1 MCGYYFAFLFRKTT
15 IILNLVDITKNP
27 CHNRR
32 VPVPVPGLVPELVP
46 GFYRYDENVMRR
58 NRKPVTIYDVAEAA
72 GLSVSTV
79 SRVLNDKDDVAAD
92 TYERVQQVI
101 EELGYTSSL
110 AARGMRSRRTNVI
123 GLIMPDIAAPYSVA
137 VMRGVNQAIAES
149 DFDLIV
155 YTTGDIRKYS
165 TPDQE
170 SYYVSLL
177 NGSITDGLIVVTL
190 AATNFSTVAPVVAI
204 DPNNESPKC
213 PSIISTN
220 CEGALEAMEY
230 LTSLGHHRIGF
241 ITGRLDLVSANR
253 RLQGYQDGLVG
264 AGIALDEALIQVGDY
279 MTETAVDCTQRLL
292 SLDDPPT
299 AIFAANDMSAMGVY
313 KAAKDAGLRIPED
326 LSVIGFDNLQESNYL
341 NPKLTTVDQFI
352 SEMGSIAVEM
362 IIKLVNGESLEN
374 DLHKIKTQLVVRDS
388 CRALT

>member
-1 MCGYYFAFLFRKTT
+1 MR
-15 IILNLVDITKNP
+15 
-27 CHNRR
+27 
-32 VPVPVPGLVPELVP
+32 
-46 GFYRYDENVMRR
+46 RR

-72 GLSVSTV
+72 NVSVSTV
-79 SRVLNDKDDVAAD
+79 SRVLNDKDDVSAE
-92 TYERVQQVI
+92 TYEKVQQVI
-101 EELGYTSSL
+101 TELGYASSL

-123 GLIMPDIAAPYSVA
+123 GLIMPDIAEPYSVA

-170 SYYVSLL
+170 SHYVSLL

-190 AATNFSTVAPVVAI
+190 AATSFSTAAPVVAI
-204 DPNNESPKC
+204 DPNNESPQC
-213 PSIISTN
+213 PAIISTN

-230 LTSLGHHRIGF
+230 LTSQGHRRIGF

-253 RLQGYQDGLVG
+253 RLQGYQDGLAA
-264 AGIALDEALIQVGDY
+264 AGIPVDEELIQVGDY
-279 MTETAVDCTQRLL
+279 MTETAVDCTQKLL

-313 KAAKDAGLRIPED
+313 QAAKDAGLRIPKD

-341 NPKLTTVDQFI
+341 DPKLTTVDQYI
-352 SEMGSIAVEM
+352 PEMGTIAVEM
-362 IIKLVNGESLEN
+362 IVKLINGETLEN

-388 CRALT
+388 CHALA